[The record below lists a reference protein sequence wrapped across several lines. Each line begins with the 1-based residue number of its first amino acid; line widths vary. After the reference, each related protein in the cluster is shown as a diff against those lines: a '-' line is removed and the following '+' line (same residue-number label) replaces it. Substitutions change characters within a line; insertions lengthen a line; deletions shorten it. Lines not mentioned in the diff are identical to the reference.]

1 MRIRWERRHERRFGQ
16 GQSAHRRAFHRP
28 RRPHF
33 IGSFVQPNF
42 LTFDNLV
49 QNVASRTAFFA
60 ISAIGAT
67 FVMAAG
73 GLDLSVGSMA
83 AFTAVAML
91 IYLKSAGAGVE
102 ADVGT
107 NAVGMVI
114 AIAVGAA
121 SGAANGL
128 IISAWVG

>member
-1 MRIRWERRHERRFGQ
+1 M
-16 GQSAHRRAFHRP
+16 
-28 RRPHF
+28 
-33 IGSFVQPNF
+33 QPNF